1 MNTYKVKSN
10 IKHDG
15 KSYVKG
21 DKISLADEQAELL
34 LKDGIIVNLK
44 TDIEDEEEV
53 VQPAVNEV
61 SREKN
66 ETTGE
71 ATVKPGEEIKP
82 DPEEDETPEVVKAQ
96 YKVLKGLEYP
106 KGTVHKIDD
115 VLELSDEEATKFG
128 EGLIEKVENAD
139 DEL

>member
-15 KSYVKG
+15 KPYVKG
-21 DKISLADEQAELL
+21 DTITLDDEQAKLL
-34 LKDGIIVNLK
+34 LKDGIIVSLK

-61 SREKN
+61 SRDKN

-71 ATVKPGEEIKP
+71 ATVAPGEEIKA
-82 DPEEDETPEVVKAQ
+82 DPEKDATPEVVKAQ

-106 KGTVHKIDD
+106 RGTVHKVDD

-128 EGLIEKVENAD
+128 DGLIEKVENAG